1 MRCHKRGSDVDEGKK
16 FYHRCGF
23 KLNVDEDVLKI
34 KIEDLRHKEARWLF
48 LALGFALF
56 LFCVWLV
63 LSFTANSFI
72 LLSLALV
79 LTLIGD
85 IGGVY
90 YSQKIEKLMKE
101 GYDPKHGGY
110 VRRIIEFR
118 GKEYTYSVHLLRGF
132 LISLG
137 VGFISSIFGVGSGII
152 HVPAMILY
160 IFTKS
165 WVRKN

>member
-1 MRCHKRGSDVDEGKK
+1 
-16 FYHRCGF
+16 RCGF

-34 KIEDLRHKEARWLF
+34 KIEDFRHKEARWLF

-72 LLSLALV
+72 LLLLALV

-90 YSQKIEKLMKE
+90 YSQKIEKLMKA
-101 GYDPKHGGY
+101 DAANVK
-110 VRRIIEFR
+110 F
-118 GKEYTYSVHLLRGF
+118 
-132 LISLG
+132 
-137 VGFISSIFGVGSGII
+137 
-152 HVPAMILY
+152 
-160 IFTKS
+160 
-165 WVRKN
+165 